1 MLCVSAENIDVVWE
15 HDSKI
20 EVFWRN
26 FEEEASIIEG
36 DRLIRFLLLYLVLN
50 LCIHYDFCLSFLLL
64 F

>member
-36 DRLIRFLLLYLVLN
+36 YRLVRFLLLYLVLN